1 MVRELPSEPGVYRF
15 RDDEGAVLYVG
26 RAAQLRNRVTSYFSG
41 LRDRRHLK
49 RMMAAVADIEVVLCG
64 SRHEAAWLERNI
76 LEAWLPPWNRTA
88 GGQEVPVVITLD
100 GRRPSPGMRLRH
112 LPCESHEG
120 VRIFGPYL
128 GGLQVRRAVAGLNRI
143 FPLAYAG
150 ARLTGAE
157 RAMADE
163 HGVSERDRNLL
174 AEKLAAV
181 LERDSDA
188 VSRTRAELEDRRQRA
203 VAAEAFELA
212 GRIHTELRGLEW
224 ITSLQ
229 RVTTLNGENANVS
242 GWSDGVLVTFTVRSG
257 RLSDW
262 TSSHCDFTTAAP
274 HLAATPAAW
283 IEFARRNAD
292 LAAVLDR
299 SRP

>member
-1 MVRELPSEPGVYRF
+1 
-15 RDDEGAVLYVG
+15 
-26 RAAQLRNRVTSYFSG
+26 
-41 LRDRRHLK
+41 
-49 RMMAAVADIEVVLCG
+49 
-64 SRHEAAWLERNI
+64 
-76 LEAWLPPWNRTA
+76 
-88 GGQEVPVVITLD
+88 
-100 GRRPSPGMRLRH
+100 LRH
-112 LPCESHEG
+112 LPHESQEG

-128 GGLQVRRAVAGLNRI
+128 GGLQVRRAVAGLHRI

-150 ARLTGAE
+150 TRLTGAE
-157 RAMADE
+157 RSMADE
-163 HGVSERDRNLL
+163 HGISERDPNLL

-188 VSRTRAELEDRRQRA
+188 VSRSRAELEDRRRRA

-212 GRIHTELRGLEW
+212 GRIHSELRGLEW

-229 RVTTLNGENANVS
+229 RVTTLISKDADFC
-242 GWSDGVLVTFTVRSG
+242 GWSDGVLVTFAVRLG

-262 TSSHCDFTTAAP
+262 SSSHCDFATAAP
-274 HLAATPAAW
+274 HPAATPASW

-299 SRP
+299 SRWRTVRTGVSLIN